1 MTHLGRTLVVVSLLA
16 APLGR
21 TQAQRQASPR
31 TTATWFTIGVG
42 QVNWGFRTDVGAQIT
57 AAHQT
62 HHRVLSARFVGGGD
76 ILGGLFA
83 SQGEIVAV
91 QDAGVLLGYGNAPG
105 FVRYSVGAGLGVA
118 TLTRRGSPDDTK
130 SSKLGVPLEAQ
141 LFIQPL
147 RFLGV
152 GLYTYGDVN
161 KDKSFWGW
169 SVSVAVGR
177 LR

>member
-1 MTHLGRTLVVVSLLA
+1 MTRLGRTLVVVSLLA

-21 TQAQRQASPR
+21 IQAQRQAAPR
-31 TTATWFTIGVG
+31 TTATWVTIGVG
-42 QVNWGFRTDVGAQIT
+42 QVNWGFRTDLGAQIT
-57 AAHQT
+57 AAHQS
-62 HHRVLSARFVGGGD
+62 HHRVLSARIVGGGD

-105 FVRYSVGAGLGVA
+105 LVHYAVGAGLGIA
-118 TLTRRGSPDDTK
+118 TLTRRGTPDDTK
-130 SSKLGVPLEAQ
+130 SSKLGVPLEGQ
-141 LFIQPL
+141 IFIQPL

-152 GLYTYGDVN
+152 GLYGYGDIN

-169 SVSVAVGR
+169 SISAVVGR